1 MIPPSL
7 EEAPPRALGEPHFQ
21 ESPGKG
27 VEREDQGQANLV
39 SFGQTAFEFLP
50 HAADPSEFLAKA
62 GAVLPLHT

>member
-50 HAADPSEFLAKA
+50 HAEFLAKA